1 MRNRHPAGAWKVS
14 RTDGVA
20 GTRCCPEESLTLF
33 SKQTN
38 RCFCWARP
46 PPGDICK
53 SCKMLPRFS
62 LHIPPLCSQWDILEC
77 EFSLDEKEVINS
89 VLCIWEDRP
98 GWNKAGKAGTDGGSG
113 EVLDRL

>member
-1 MRNRHPAGAWKVS
+1 MPGKSHGPMALLGLVAALRKVS
-14 RTDGVA
+14 RFLANKPTAASA
-20 GTRCCPEESLTLF
+20 GPGHHRVIYASHA
-33 SKQTN
+33 K
-38 RCFCWARP
+38 CFQ
-46 PPGDICK
+46 D
-53 SCKMLPRFS
+53 FS
-62 LHIPPLCSQWDILEC
+62 LLIPPLCSQWDILEC